1 MKKTMTP
8 IKYIHGSED
17 SIDTDVVY
25 VVDKLPSLQECK
37 KFCSDKEENR
47 NICVI
52 NNGIVTECYKGTP
65 DEVNNAVFLTYH
77 LHEQEYPLLI
87 TKLVQRDVTAKC
99 MRAVRII
106 LSHLSRSQYRTQV
119 KAALVG
125 DWFTRIKTLKDIDL
139 TTIDF
144 STLNKNMTTEDV
156 LKTIAFQLGQTIL
169 LIDGIECYTKGS
181 VGENLPSLIPFLYR
195 DYGSHVTELERWK
208 NYFIEIIKKT
218 IVSNGQFII
227 NKPTEYC
234 GLTTEY
240 DVKTEKK
247 ISESGTMS
255 MWDRFYKFLNFLS
268 TRTNFATVEMDQDL
282 YDFCNN
288 YVQGFIDDFG
298 IIYFNG
304 KKFFLG

>member
-1 MKKTMTP
+1 MKP

-17 SIDTDVVY
+17 STDCDVIY
-25 VVDKLPSLQECK
+25 VFDQMPSLQWCK
-37 KFCSDKEENR
+37 TYCSDKDENR
-47 NICVI
+47 NICVVK
-52 NNGIVTECYKGTP
+52 NGVVTECYKGTP

-87 TKLVQRDVTAKC
+87 TRLVQRDVTAKC

-106 LSHLSRSQYRTQV
+106 LSHLSRSQYRPQV
-119 KAALVG
+119 KEALVG
-125 DWFTRIKTLKDIDL
+125 DWFTRIKTLEDIDL

-144 STLNKNMTTEDV
+144 STLNKNMTREDV
-156 LKTIAFQLGQTIL
+156 LKTIAFQMGQTIL
-169 LIDGIECYTKGS
+169 LLDGIECYTKGS
-181 VGENLPSLIPFLYR
+181 VADNWTILVPFLYR
-195 DYGSHVTELERWK
+195 DENTDVQYLEDMKR
-208 NYFIEIIKKT
+208 YFLHRLKKT
-218 IVSNGQFII
+218 IVSNGQFIT

-234 GLTTEY
+234 GLITEY

-268 TRTNFATVEMDQDL
+268 TRTNFATVEMEQDL

-288 YVQGFIDDFG
+288 YVQGFIDDYG
-298 IIYFNG
+298 VIYFNG

>member
-1 MKKTMTP
+1 MNP
-8 IKYIHGSED
+8 IKYIHGSKD
-17 SIDTDVVY
+17 SVDTDVVY

-37 KFCSDKEENR
+37 KFCSDKKENR
-47 NICVI
+47 NLCVVK
-52 NNGIVTECYKGTP
+52 NGVVTECYKGTP
-65 DEVNNAVFLTYH
+65 DEVNNAVFLTYN
-77 LHEQEYPLLI
+77 LHEQEYPLVI
-87 TKLVQRDVTAKC
+87 TRLVPRDVTAKC

-106 LSHLSRSQYRTQV
+106 LSHLSRSQYRAQV
-119 KAALVG
+119 KEALVS
-125 DWFTRIKTLKDIDL
+125 DWFTRIKTLEDIDL

-144 STLNKNMTTEDV
+144 STLNKNMTTEDI

-181 VGENLPSLIPFLYR
+181 VAENLPSLIPFLYR
-195 DYGSHVTELERWK
+195 DYGSHVTVLGRWK
-208 NYFIEIIKKT
+208 NYFIEMIKKT
-218 IVSNGQFII
+218 IVSNGQFIT

-268 TRTNFATVEMDQDL
+268 TRTNLATVEMEQDL

-298 IIYFNG
+298 VIYFNG

>member
-1 MKKTMTP
+1 MKP

-25 VVDKLPSLQECK
+25 VVDTLPSLQECK
-37 KFCSDKEENR
+37 RFCSDKNENR
-47 NICVI
+47 NICVVK
-52 NNGIVTECYKGTP
+52 NGIVIECYKGTP

-87 TKLVQRDVTAKC
+87 TRLVQRDVTAKC

-106 LSHLSRSQYRTQV
+106 LSHLSRSQYRPQI
-119 KAALVG
+119 KEALVG
-125 DWFTRIKTLKDIDL
+125 DWFTRIKTLEDIDL

-144 STLNKNMTTEDV
+144 STLNKNMTREDI
-156 LKTIAFQLGQTIL
+156 LKTIAFQIGQTYHL
-169 LIDGIECYTKGS
+169 TNGLELYTKNDVAEAS
-181 VGENLPSLIPFLYR
+181 FVLTQFLYR
-195 DYGSHVTELERWK
+195 WKDSRIIDLENCKHQFLER
-208 NYFIEIIKKT
+208 IKEC
-218 IVSNGQFII
+218 IVSNGEFII

-268 TRTNFATVEMDQDL
+268 TRTNFATVEMEQDL

-288 YVQGFIDDFG
+288 YVRGFIDDFG
-298 IIYFNG
+298 VIYFNN

>member
-1 MKKTMTP
+1 MNP
-8 IKYIHGSED
+8 IKYIHGSGD

-25 VVDKLPSLQECK
+25 VVDTLPSLQECK

-47 NICVI
+47 NLCVVK
-52 NNGIVTECYKGTP
+52 NGVVTECYKGTP

-77 LHEQEYPLLI
+77 LHEQQYPLLI
-87 TKLVQRDVTAKC
+87 TRLVPRDVTAKC

-119 KAALVG
+119 KAALIG
-125 DWFTRIKTLKDIDL
+125 DWFTRIKTLEDIDL

-144 STLNKNMTTEDV
+144 STLNKNMTREDI
-156 LKTIAFQLGQTIL
+156 LKTIAFQIGQTYHL
-169 LIDGIECYTKGS
+169 TNGLELYTKTDVAEAS
-181 VGENLPSLIPFLYR
+181 FILTQFLYR
-195 DYGSHVTELERWK
+195 WKDSRIVDLENCKNQFLERVK
-208 NYFIEIIKKT
+208 ECII
-218 IVSNGQFII
+218 SNGEFII
-227 NKPTEYC
+227 NKLTEH
-234 GLTTEY
+234 GQQTEY

-247 ISESGTMS
+247 ISEIGTMS
-255 MWDRFYKFLNFLS
+255 MWDRFYMFLNFLS
-268 TRTNFATVEMDQDL
+268 TRINFDTIEMDQDL

-298 IIYFNG
+298 VIYFNG